1 MSNMETPL
9 MLNCEVTELAIAA
22 KPEMPDAVEVKTT
35 GKFHVMASNG
45 KPFGIKGG
53 IDLKGE
59 GDTYY
64 SIAIGVR
71 ASFAFPNEWDE
82 GKSTEYL
89 MTEAPVRVFDFVR
102 SYLNQVTSCFPYGS
116 VQIPP
121 MEFLAGQEETT
132 ED

>member
-1 MSNMETPL
+1 MV
-9 MLNCEVTELAIAA
+9 NCEMTELAIAA
-22 KPEMPDAVEVKTT
+22 KPEMPDTVEVKTT
-35 GKFHVMASNG
+35 VKFHVMTSKG

-71 ASFAFPNEWDE
+71 ASFAFPSEWDDV
-82 GKSTEYL
+82 KSTEYL
-89 MTEAPVRVFDFVR
+89 MTEAPVRLFDFVR
-102 SYLNQVTSCFPYGS
+102 SYLSQVTSCFPYGS

-121 MEFLAGQEETT
+121 MEFLAGQDETA